1 MSAATGPGS
10 DGASLLSVQD
20 VTMRFGGLTAVKNVS
35 VEVPRGSI
43 TAVIGPNGAG
53 KTTLFNAITG
63 VYEPTAGRVLVS
75 GHVPSRQLTAGVI
88 AGFLGVGL
96 ATAILLTIALRINDV
111 WSASIVELVAAQQ
124 LAMQQAR
131 AAAADGAAVAPIPF
145 DWTES
150 ARRFIT
156 TLLGGGLAWSWLPMI
171 AGFAV
176 GASGRAVI
184 WSRTRRTP
192 DVVASAGVAR
202 TFQNILFPEL
212 SLVENV
218 TVGMDRRLSTGFI
231 GSLLALPSA
240 LRERAQARAEA
251 LKLLQFVGL
260 GEKAEDAAG
269 NLPYGHQRRLEIAR
283 ALASRPDVIL
293 LDEPAAGMNP
303 TETVDLMRLIRAI
316 RDNGTTVVL
325 IEHHMRVVMGISD
338 RIHVLQYGEKIA
350 EGTPTEIRN
359 DPKCIEAYLGKEELG

>member
-1 MSAATGPGS
+1 
-10 DGASLLSVQD
+10 
-20 VTMRFGGLTAVKNVS
+20 VTMRFGGLTAVKDVS
-35 VEVPRGSI
+35 VAVAPGSI

-63 VYEPTAGRVLVS
+63 VYEPTEGRVLVS
-75 GHVPSRQLTAGVI
+75 GRAPRRPLDARVVVGCVVT
-88 AGFLGVGL
+88 GL
-96 ATAILLTIALRINDV
+96 ATALFVAVGVRVEALWQAAIIDLYEFQKAFAWGKSLSTFLTSL
-111 WSASIVELVAAQQ
+111 
-124 LAMQQAR
+124 
-131 AAAADGAAVAPIPF
+131 F
-145 DWTES
+145 
-150 ARRFIT
+150 
-156 TLLGGGLAWSWLPMI
+156 GGGFWGTWLPLLI
-171 AGFAV
+171 GFAL
-176 GASGRAVI
+176 GASGRYVI

-192 DVVASAGVAR
+192 DVVATAGVAR
-202 TFQNILFPEL
+202 TFQNIRLFPEL

-218 TVGMDRRLSTGFI
+218 TVGMDRRLASGFLPA
-231 GSLLALPSA
+231 LLALPSA
-240 LRERAQARAEA
+240 LRERSDARAEA
-251 LKLLQFVGL
+251 LKLLEFVGL
-260 GEKAEDAAG
+260 ADKAEDAAG

-316 RDNGTTVVL
+316 RDSGTTVVL

-350 EGTPTEIRN
+350 EGTPSEIKN

>member
-1 MSAATGPGS
+1 VS
-10 DGASLLSVQD
+10 ASLISVKG
-20 VTMRFGGLTAVKNVS
+20 VTMRFGGLTAVKDVS
-35 VEVPRGSI
+35 VEVPQGSI

-63 VYEPTAGRVLVS
+63 VYEPTEGRVLVA
-75 GHVPSRQLTAGVI
+75 GRDPSRQLGWRVVLGAILAGI
-88 AGFLGVGL
+88 
-96 ATAILLTIALRINDV
+96 ATAIFLAALVRIETL
-111 WSASIVELVAAQQ
+111 WT
-124 LAMQQAR
+124 
-131 AAAADGAAVAPIPF
+131 AAVIKLHVFDQPF
-145 DWTES
+145 PWLKSVGT
-150 ARRFIT
+150 FIT
-156 TLLGGGLAWSWLPMI
+156 TLFGGGFIGTSLPLAI
-171 AGFAV
+171 GFGIGV
-176 GASGRAVI
+176 SGRLVI

-192 DVVASAGVAR
+192 DVVASSGVAR
-202 TFQNILFPEL
+202 TFQNIRLFPEL

-218 TVGMDRRLSTGFI
+218 TVGMDRRLTTGFL
-231 GSLLALPSA
+231 SALLALPSA
-240 LRERAQARAEA
+240 LAERSRARGDAI
-251 LKLLQFVGL
+251 KLLGFVGL
-260 GEKAEDAAG
+260 ADKAEEAAG

-350 EGTPTEIRN
+350 EGTPSEIKSNPR
-359 DPKCIEAYLGKEELG
+359 CIEAYLGKEELG

>member
-1 MSAATGPGS
+1 MSAA
-10 DGASLLSVQD
+10 SLISVEQ
-20 VTMRFGGLTAVKNVS
+20 VTMRFGGLTAVKDVS
-35 VEVPRGSI
+35 VEVPQGSI

-63 VYEPTAGRVLVS
+63 VYEPTEGRVLVS
-75 GHVPSRQLTAGVI
+75 GRDPQRAFSQKVLFGAIATGV
-88 AGFLGVGL
+88 
-96 ATAILLTIALRINDV
+96 ATAIFLAVVVRVETI
-111 WSASIVELVAAQQ
+111 WTAAILDHYKFQQ
-124 LAMQQAR
+124 PFPW
-131 AAAADGAAVAPIPF
+131 GAAVASFLSTLFGGGAVGTGLPM
-145 DWTES
+145 
-150 ARRFIT
+150 
-156 TLLGGGLAWSWLPMI
+156 LLGFAIGC
-171 AGFAV
+171 AGRF
-176 GASGRAVI
+176 VI

-202 TFQNILFPEL
+202 TFQNIRLFPEL

-218 TVGMDRRLSTGFI
+218 TVGMDRRLRTGFI
-231 GSLLALPSA
+231 PSLLALPSA
-240 LRERAQARAEA
+240 LAERASARGDAM
-251 LKLLQFVGL
+251 KLLEFVGL
-260 GEKAEDAAG
+260 ADKAEDAAG

-316 RDNGTTVVL
+316 RERGTTVVL

-350 EGTPTEIRN
+350 EGTPAEIKSNPR
-359 DPKCIEAYLGKEELG
+359 CIEAYLGKEELG

>member
-1 MSAATGPGS
+1 MSG
-10 DGASLLSVQD
+10 SLLSVRG
-20 VTMRFGGLTAVKNVS
+20 VTMRFGGLTAVKDVS
-35 VEVPRGSI
+35 VEVVRGSI

-63 VYEPTAGRVLVS
+63 VYEPTEGSVLVSGRDPQRERDARVLVS
-75 GHVPSRQLTAGVI
+75 CALAGV
-88 AGFLGVGL
+88 
-96 ATAILLTIALRINDV
+96 ATAILL
-111 WSASIVELVAAQQ
+111 
-124 LAMQQAR
+124 
-131 AAAADGAAVAPIPF
+131 AVAVRVETLWKAAILDNFVYREAFPWGKAI
-145 DWTES
+145 S
-150 ARRFIT
+150 ALASSF
-156 TLLGGGLAWSWLPMI
+156 LGGGLAGTWLPLLI
-171 AGFAV
+171 GFAV
-176 GASGRAVI
+176 GASGRYVI

-202 TFQNILFPEL
+202 TFQNIRLFPEL

-218 TVGMDRRLSTGFI
+218 TVGMDRRLGSGFVA
-231 GSLLALPSA
+231 SLLALPSA
-240 LRERAQARAEA
+240 LRERSQARADA
-251 LKLLQFVGL
+251 LKLLEFVGL
-260 GEKAEDAAG
+260 ADKAEDAAG

-338 RIHVLQYGEKIA
+338 RIAVLQYGEKIA
-350 EGTPTEIRN
+350 EGTPAEIRN

>member
-1 MSAATGPGS
+1 VSSSAGT
-10 DGASLLSVQD
+10 ASLISVKN
-20 VTMRFGGLTAVKNVS
+20 VTMRFGGLTAVKDVS

-63 VYEPTAGRVLVS
+63 VYEPTEGSVLVS
-75 GHVPSRQLTAGVI
+75 GRDPQRQMSNRVIAGVI
-88 AGFLGVGL
+88 ASGLGTAVFL
-96 ATAILLTIALRINDV
+96 AILVRVEALWQAAIIDNYTFQQPFP
-111 WSASIVELVAAQQ
+111 WMKSAGVFLSTLFGGGFVGTWLPLLLGA
-124 LAMQQAR
+124 LL
-131 AAAADGAAVAPIPF
+131 GAA
-145 DWTES
+145 
-150 ARRFIT
+150 
-156 TLLGGGLAWSWLPMI
+156 
-171 AGFAV
+171 
-176 GASGRAVI
+176 GRSVI

-202 TFQNILFPEL
+202 TFQNIRLFPEL

-218 TVGMDRRLSTGFI
+218 TVGMDRRLRTGFLPA
-231 GSLLALPSA
+231 LLALPSA
-240 LRERAQARAEA
+240 LAERSNARGDAA
-251 LKLLQFVGL
+251 RLLEFVGL
-260 GEKAEDAAG
+260 ADKAEEAAG

-303 TETVDLMRLIRAI
+303 TETVELMRLIRAI

-350 EGTPTEIRN
+350 EGTPAEIKSNPR
-359 DPKCIEAYLGKEELG
+359 CIEAYLGKEELG